1 MRNTDGQKQ
10 RAGLAELMGELS
22 DEVESEA
29 FAGMNPDQQ
38 KLETIAREMLKLE
51 KDMTVPGSTQP
62 DAVRVDRLMQFIEER
77 DF

>member
-1 MRNTDGQKQ
+1 MKNSDGQKQ
-10 RAGLAELMGELS
+10 RSGLAELMGELS

-29 FAGMNPDQQ
+29 FAVMKPDQQ

-62 DAVRVDRLMQFIEER
+62 DGVRVDRLMQFIEER